1 MGVGRELLG
10 WDFQPLY
17 PLSSILHPPSSVLPP
32 PPQFMLDHLVQ
43 AYTPLICWT
52 GLGVLSVRFLPSAV
66 PHWLGRGLYWIGVPI
81 EIFSLAHQSTFDERA
96 QLAPIMTI
104 CSLLLGLGL
113 GWISLQIWQRSQPKE
128 FPSPGIKGS
137 LLLCSMLGNTGFVG
151 LAIVP
156 FFVSETDLSWAVLYS
171 VTQNVF
177 GTYGLG
183 VLVSSYYSH
192 QGTKANQWW
201 LQLRDLLRGP
211 SLWGFALGSLT
222 RTLRFPELV
231 ESSLHASIWVVIPGA
246 FILMGI
252 RLSQIQGW
260 QSLKLALLPAILKTI
275 VMPTLVGIV
284 MTMIGLSGDPR
295 LGLVLMSGMPCA
307 FAGLI
312 LAEEYNLNSNL
323 VASSIIVS
331 TLIFLM
337 MIPVWLYFY

>member
-1 MGVGRELLG
+1 MIDR
-10 WDFQPLY
+10 
-17 PLSSILHPPSSVLPP
+17 
-32 PPQFMLDHLVQ
+32 LVQ

-52 GLGVLSVRFLPSAV
+52 GLGILVVRFLPKAF
-66 PHWLGRGLYWIGVPI
+66 PYWLGRGLYWVGVPI
-81 EIFSLAHQSTFDERA
+81 EIFSLARQTIFDERA
-96 QLAPIMTI
+96 RLAPTITI
-104 CSLLLGLGL
+104 CSLLLGLSL
-113 GWISLQIWQRSQPKE
+113 GWISLQIWQKLLAQQIEHPTS
-128 FPSPGIKGS
+128 GVKGS
-137 LLLCSMLGNTGFVG
+137 LLLSSMLGNTGFVG

-156 FFVSETDLSWAVLYS
+156 YFVSETDLSWAVLYS

-183 VLVSSYYSH
+183 VLVSSYYGR
-192 QGTKANQWW
+192 QGTGTNRWW
-201 LQLRDLLRGP
+201 TQLKDLFCVP

-222 RTLRFPELV
+222 RSLPFPEFV

-260 QSLKLALLPAILKTI
+260 QSLKLAIVPAILKTI
-275 VMPTLVGIV
+275 VMPTIVGVSIS
-284 MTMIGLSGDPR
+284 MMGISGDPR
-295 LGLVLMSGMPCA
+295 LGIVLMSAMPCA

-312 LAEEYNLNSNL
+312 LAEEYNLNGNL

-331 TLIFLM
+331 TLIFLV

>member
-1 MGVGRELLG
+1 
-10 WDFQPLY
+10 
-17 PLSSILHPPSSVLPP
+17 
-32 PPQFMLDHLVQ
+32 MLDRLID

-52 GLGVLSVRFLPSAV
+52 GLGILSVRFLPAAF
-66 PHWLGRGLYWIGVPI
+66 PYWLGRGLYWVGVPI
-81 EIFSLAHQSTFDERA
+81 EIFSLARQTTFDERA
-96 QLAPIMTI
+96 QLAPMITI
-104 CSLLLGLGL
+104 GSLILGLGL
-113 GWISLQIWQRSQPKE
+113 GWVSLQIWQRLQPVSLA
-128 FPSPGIKGS
+128 PTPGIKGS

-156 FFVSETDLSWAVLYS
+156 SFVSATDLSWAVLYS

-183 VLVSSYYSH
+183 VLVSSYYSRKD
-192 QGTKANQWW
+192 TASNRWW
-201 LQLRDLLRGP
+201 MQLQDLLRVP

-222 RTLRFPELV
+222 RSMGFPTVVEL
-231 ESSLHASIWVVIPGA
+231 SLHASIWVVIPGA

-252 RLSQIQGW
+252 RLSQIKGW
-260 QSLKLALLPAILKTI
+260 QSLKLALLPAIIKTI
-275 VMPTLVGIV
+275 VMPTLVGMA
-284 MTMIGLSGDPR
+284 MTMLGISGDPR

-312 LAEEYNLNSNL
+312 LAEEYNLNGNL

-331 TLIFLM
+331 TLMFLI

>member
-1 MGVGRELLG
+1 
-10 WDFQPLY
+10 
-17 PLSSILHPPSSVLPP
+17 
-32 PPQFMLDHLVQ
+32 MLDRLID

-52 GLGVLSVRFLPSAV
+52 GLGILSVRFLPSAF
-66 PHWLGRGLYWIGVPI
+66 PYWLGRGLYWVGVPI
-81 EIFSLAHQSTFDERA
+81 EIFSLARQTTFDERA
-96 QLAPIMTI
+96 QLAPLITI
-104 CSLLLGLGL
+104 GSLILGLGL
-113 GWISLQIWQRSQPKE
+113 GWVSLQIWQRLQPVSLA
-128 FPSPGIKGS
+128 PTPGIKGS

-156 FFVSETDLSWAVLYS
+156 SFISATDLSWAVLYS

-183 VLVSSYYSH
+183 VLVSSYYSRKD
-192 QGTKANQWW
+192 TATNRWW
-201 LQLRDLLRGP
+201 MQFQDLVRVP

-222 RTLRFPELV
+222 RSMVFPTVV

-252 RLSQIQGW
+252 RLSQIKGW

-275 VMPTLVGIV
+275 VMPTIVGIA
-284 MTMIGLSGDPR
+284 MTMLGIGSDPR

-312 LAEEYNLNSNL
+312 LAEEYNLNGNL

-331 TLIFLM
+331 TLMFLV

>member
-1 MGVGRELLG
+1 MT
-10 WDFQPLY
+10 D
-17 PLSSILHPPSSVLPP
+17 S
-32 PPQFMLDHLVQ
+32 LVQ

-52 GLGVLSVRFLPSAV
+52 GLGILLVRFV
-66 PHWLGRGLYWIGVPI
+66 PAAFPYWLGRGLYWIGVPI
-81 EIFSLAHQSTFDERA
+81 EIFALARQTTFDERA
-96 QLAPIMTI
+96 QLAPTI
-104 CSLLLGLGL
+104 TIASLLLGLGL
-113 GWISLQIWQRSQPKE
+113 GWLSLQIWQKLQSNQPA
-128 FPSPGIKGS
+128 PTPGLSGS

-156 FFVSETDLSWAVLYS
+156 YFVSPRDLSWAVLYS

-183 VLVSSYYSH
+183 VLVSSYYGR
-192 QGTKANQWW
+192 QGTVTNKWW
-201 LQLRDLLRGP
+201 AQLKDLLSVP
-211 SLWGFALGSLT
+211 SLWGFAVGSLT
-222 RTLRFPELV
+222 RTVSFPKLV
-231 ESSLHASIWVVIPGA
+231 ESSLHSSIWVVIPGA

-275 VMPTLVGIV
+275 VMPTIVGIV
-284 MTMIGLSGDPR
+284 ITMMGMSGDPR

-312 LAEEYNLNSNL
+312 LAEEYHLDGNL

-331 TLIFLM
+331 TLIFLV
-337 MIPVWLYFY
+337 MIPVWLYIY

>member
-1 MGVGRELLG
+1 
-10 WDFQPLY
+10 
-17 PLSSILHPPSSVLPP
+17 
-32 PPQFMLDHLVQ
+32 MLDRLVQ

-52 GLGVLSVRFLPSAV
+52 GLGILSVRFLPSAF

-81 EIFSLAHQSTFDERA
+81 EIFSLARQTTFDERA
-96 QLAPIMTI
+96 QLAPTI
-104 CSLLLGLGL
+104 TIASLLLGLGL
-113 GWISLQIWQRSQPKE
+113 GWISLAIWQRLQPDL
-128 FPSPGIKGS
+128 PARTPGLQGS

-156 FFVSETDLSWAVLYS
+156 FFVSELDLSWAVLYS

-183 VLVSSYYSH
+183 VLVSSYYGR
-192 QGTKANQWW
+192 QGTGSNQWW
-201 LQLRDLLRGP
+201 MQFKDLLSVP

-222 RTLRFPELV
+222 RTIPLPKLV

-275 VMPTLVGIV
+275 VMPTIVGISI
-284 MTMIGLSGDPR
+284 TMMGMSGDPR

-312 LAEEYNLNSNL
+312 LAEEYNLNGNL

-331 TLIFLM
+331 TAIFLA
-337 MIPVWLYFY
+337 MIPVWLYLY

>member
-1 MGVGRELLG
+1 
-10 WDFQPLY
+10 
-17 PLSSILHPPSSVLPP
+17 
-32 PPQFMLDHLVQ
+32 MLDRLVH

-52 GLGVLSVRFLPSAV
+52 GLGILAVRFLPAAF
-66 PHWLGRGLYWIGVPI
+66 PRWLGRGLYWVGVPI
-81 EIFSLAHQSTFDERA
+81 EIFSLARQTTFDERA
-96 QLAPIMTI
+96 QLAPEITI
-104 CSLLLGLGL
+104 GSLLLGLGL
-113 GWISLQIWQRSQPKE
+113 GWLSLQIWQRLPPDLPAQT
-128 FPSPGIKGS
+128 PGLKGS

-156 FFVSETDLSWAVLYS
+156 FFVSEADLSWAVLYS

-183 VLVSSYYSH
+183 VLVSSYYGR
-192 QGTKANQWW
+192 QGTATNRWW
-201 LQLRDLLRGP
+201 MQLKDLLCVP

-222 RTLRFPELV
+222 RSLPFPELV

-246 FILMGI
+246 FVLMGI
-252 RLSQIQGW
+252 RLSQVKGW
-260 QSLKLALLPAILKTI
+260 QSLKLALLPAVLKTI
-275 VMPTLVGIV
+275 VMPTIVGIAI
-284 MTMIGLSGDPR
+284 TMMGMSGDPR

-312 LAEEYNLNSNL
+312 LAEEYNLNGNL

-331 TLIFLM
+331 TLIFLV

>member
-1 MGVGRELLG
+1 
-10 WDFQPLY
+10 
-17 PLSSILHPPSSVLPP
+17 
-32 PPQFMLDHLVQ
+32 MLDRLVQ

-52 GLGVLSVRFLPSAV
+52 GLGIVLVRFLPASF

-81 EIFSLAHQSTFDERA
+81 EIFSLARQTTFDERA
-96 QLAPIMTI
+96 QLAPEITI
-104 CSLLLGLGL
+104 GSLILGLSL
-113 GWISLQIWQRSQPKE
+113 GWISLQIWQRLQADLPA
-128 FPSPGIKGS
+128 PTPGLKGS

-183 VLVSSYYSH
+183 VLVSSYYGR
-192 QGTKANQWW
+192 QGTNTNKWW
-201 LQLRDLLRGP
+201 TQFKDLLCVP

-222 RTLRFPELV
+222 RMVPFPELV

-275 VMPTLVGIV
+275 VMPMVVGIV
-284 MTMIGLSGDPR
+284 ITMMGMSGDPR

-312 LAEEYNLNSNL
+312 LAEEYNLNGNL

-331 TLIFLM
+331 TLIFLA

>member
-1 MGVGRELLG
+1 
-10 WDFQPLY
+10 
-17 PLSSILHPPSSVLPP
+17 
-32 PPQFMLDHLVQ
+32 MLDRLVQ

-52 GLGVLSVRFLPSAV
+52 GLGILMVRFLPSTF
-66 PHWLGRGLYWIGVPI
+66 PYWLGRGLYWVGVPI
-81 EIFSLAHQSTFDERA
+81 EIFSLARQTIFDERA
-96 QLAPIMTI
+96 QLAPTITI

-113 GWISLQIWQRSQPKE
+113 GWMSLQIWQKFSQQQPA
-128 FPSPGIKGS
+128 PTPGLKGS
-137 LLLCSMLGNTGFVG
+137 LLLSSMLGNTGFVG

-183 VLVSSYYSH
+183 VLVSSYYGR
-192 QGTKANQWW
+192 QGSGANQWW
-201 LQLRDLLRGP
+201 MQLKDLLCVP

-222 RTLRFPELV
+222 RNLPLPAAI
-231 ESSLHASIWVVIPGA
+231 ESGLHASIWVVIPGA

-260 QSLKLALLPAILKTI
+260 QSLKLALLPALLKTI
-275 VMPTLVGIV
+275 VMPTIVGMAISA
-284 MTMIGLSGDPR
+284 IGIGGDPR
-295 LGLVLMSGMPCA
+295 LGIVLMSGMPCA

-312 LAEEYNLNSNL
+312 LAEEYNLNGNL

-331 TLIFLM
+331 TLIFLV
-337 MIPVWLYFY
+337 MIPVWLYIY

>member
-1 MGVGRELLG
+1 
-10 WDFQPLY
+10 
-17 PLSSILHPPSSVLPP
+17 
-32 PPQFMLDHLVQ
+32 MLDRLVQ

-52 GLGVLSVRFLPSAV
+52 GLGILSVRFLPSAF

-81 EIFSLAHQSTFDERA
+81 EIFSLARQTTFDERA
-96 QLAPIMTI
+96 QLAPTI
-104 CSLLLGLGL
+104 TIASLLLGLGL
-113 GWISLQIWQRSQPKE
+113 GWISLGIWQRLQPDL
-128 FPSPGIKGS
+128 PARTPGLQGS

-156 FFVSETDLSWAVLYS
+156 FFVSETDLSWAVIYS
-171 VTQNVF
+171 VTQNVV

-183 VLVSSYYSH
+183 VLVSSYYGR
-192 QGTKANQWW
+192 QGTGENNWW
-201 LQLRDLLRGP
+201 MQFKDLLSVP

-222 RTLRFPELV
+222 RTLPVPELV

-275 VMPTLVGIV
+275 VMPTIVGISI
-284 MTMIGLSGDPR
+284 TMMGMSGDPR

-312 LAEEYNLNSNL
+312 LAEEYNLNGNL

-331 TLIFLM
+331 TPIFLV

>member
-1 MGVGRELLG
+1 
-10 WDFQPLY
+10 
-17 PLSSILHPPSSVLPP
+17 
-32 PPQFMLDHLVQ
+32 MLDRLIN
-43 AYTPLICWT
+43 AYTPLIFWT
-52 GLGVLSVRFLPSAV
+52 GLGILSVRFVPSAF
-66 PHWLGRGLYWIGVPI
+66 PYWLGRGLYWVGVPI
-81 EIFSLAHQSTFDERA
+81 EIFSLARQTTFDERA
-96 QLAPIMTI
+96 QLAPMITI
-104 CSLLLGLGL
+104 GSLILGWGL
-113 GWISLQIWQRSQPKE
+113 GWLSLQIWHRAQPDLA
-128 FPSPGIKGS
+128 PTLGLKGS

-156 FFVSETDLSWAVLYS
+156 YFVSATDLSWAVLYS

-183 VLVSSYYSH
+183 VLVSSYYSRKD
-192 QGTKANQWW
+192 TTTNRWW
-201 LQLRDLLRGP
+201 MQFQDLLRVP

-222 RTLRFPELV
+222 RSMGFPTVV

-275 VMPTLVGIV
+275 VMPTLVGIAITL
-284 MTMIGLSGDPR
+284 MGISGDPR

-312 LAEEYNLNSNL
+312 LAEEYHLNGNL

-331 TLIFLM
+331 TLIFLV

>member
-1 MGVGRELLG
+1 MVDR
-10 WDFQPLY
+10 
-17 PLSSILHPPSSVLPP
+17 
-32 PPQFMLDHLVQ
+32 LVQ

-52 GLGVLSVRFLPSAV
+52 GLGILSVRFLPSAF
-66 PHWLGRGLYWIGVPI
+66 PHWLGRGLYWVGVPI
-81 EIFSLAHQSTFDERA
+81 EIFALARQTTFDERA
-96 QLAPIMTI
+96 QLAPTITI

-113 GWISLQIWQRSQPKE
+113 GWVSLQIWQRLQPKSL
-128 FPSPGIKGS
+128 PAPGLKGS

-156 FFVSETDLSWAVLYS
+156 FFVSATDLSWAVLYS

-183 VLVSSYYSH
+183 VLVSSYYGR
-192 QGTKANQWW
+192 QGTGTNKWW
-201 LQLRDLLRGP
+201 TQFKDLLSVP
-211 SLWGFALGSLT
+211 SLWGFGLGSLT
-222 RTLRFPELV
+222 RSVQFPELV

-246 FILMGI
+246 FVLMGI
-252 RLSQIQGW
+252 RLSQIKGW

-275 VMPTLVGIV
+275 IMPTVVAIV
-284 MTMIGLSGDPR
+284 ITMMGMTGDPR

-312 LAEEYNLNSNL
+312 LSEEYNLDRNL

>member
-1 MGVGRELLG
+1 M
-10 WDFQPLY
+10 
-17 PLSSILHPPSSVLPP
+17 
-32 PPQFMLDHLVQ
+32 
-43 AYTPLICWT
+43 
-52 GLGVLSVRFLPSAV
+52 
-66 PHWLGRGLYWIGVPI
+66 
-81 EIFSLAHQSTFDERA
+81 
-96 QLAPIMTI
+96 
-104 CSLLLGLGL
+104 
-113 GWISLQIWQRSQPKE
+113 
-128 FPSPGIKGS
+128 
-137 LLLCSMLGNTGFVG
+137 G

-156 FFVSETDLSWAVLYS
+156 YFVSATDLSWAVLYS

-183 VLVSSYYSH
+183 VLVSSYYSRKD
-192 QGTKANQWW
+192 TTTNRWW
-201 LQLRDLLRGP
+201 MQFQDLLRVP

-222 RTLRFPELV
+222 RNLPFPTAI

-275 VMPTLVGIV
+275 MMPTIVGIAI
-284 MTMIGLSGDPR
+284 TMMGISGEPR

-312 LAEEYNLNSNL
+312 LAEEYHLNGNL

-331 TLIFLM
+331 TLIFLV

>member
-1 MGVGRELLG
+1 
-10 WDFQPLY
+10 
-17 PLSSILHPPSSVLPP
+17 
-32 PPQFMLDHLVQ
+32 MLDRLVQ

-52 GLGVLSVRFLPSAV
+52 GLGILSVRFLPAAF

-81 EIFSLAHQSTFDERA
+81 EIFSLARQTIFDERT
-96 QLAPIMTI
+96 QLAPTI
-104 CSLLLGLGL
+104 TIGSLLLGLGL
-113 GWISLQIWQRSQPKE
+113 GWLSLRLWQRLQPE
-128 FPSPGIKGS
+128 QPVPTPGIEGS
-137 LLLCSMLGNTGFVG
+137 LLLCAMLGNTGFVG

-156 FFVSETDLSWAVLYS
+156 FFVSPEDLSWAVLYS

-183 VLVSSYYSH
+183 VLVSSYYGR
-192 QGTKANQWW
+192 QGTATNHWW
-201 LQLRDLLRGP
+201 MQFKDLLSVP

-222 RTLRFPELV
+222 RTLPFPTLV

-275 VMPTLVGIV
+275 VMPTIVGIV
-284 MTMIGLSGDPR
+284 VTMMGMTGDPR

-312 LAEEYNLNSNL
+312 LAEEYNLNGNL

-331 TLIFLM
+331 TPIFLV
-337 MIPVWLYFY
+337 MIPIWLYFY

>member
-1 MGVGRELLG
+1 MVDR
-10 WDFQPLY
+10 
-17 PLSSILHPPSSVLPP
+17 
-32 PPQFMLDHLVQ
+32 LVQ

-52 GLGVLSVRFLPSAV
+52 GLGFLSVRFLPSAF
-66 PHWLGRGLYWIGVPI
+66 PHWLGRGLYWVGVPI
-81 EIFSLAHQSTFDERA
+81 EIFALARQTTFDERA
-96 QLAPIMTI
+96 QLAPTI
-104 CSLLLGLGL
+104 TFCSLLLGLGL
-113 GWISLQIWQRSQPKE
+113 GWVSLQIWQRFEPKSL
-128 FPSPGIKGS
+128 PAPGLKGS

-156 FFVSETDLSWAVLYS
+156 FFVSATDLSWAVLYS

-183 VLVSSYYSH
+183 VLVSSYYGR
-192 QGTKANQWW
+192 QGTATNKWW
-201 LQLRDLLRGP
+201 TQFKDLLSVP
-211 SLWGFALGSLT
+211 SLWGFGLGSLT
-222 RTLRFPELV
+222 RSVQFPELV

-246 FILMGI
+246 FVLMGI
-252 RLSQIQGW
+252 RLSQIKGW

-275 VMPTLVGIV
+275 VMPTVVAIV
-284 MTMIGLSGDPR
+284 ITMMGMTGDPR

-312 LAEEYNLNSNL
+312 LSEEYNLDRNL

>member
-1 MGVGRELLG
+1 
-10 WDFQPLY
+10 
-17 PLSSILHPPSSVLPP
+17 
-32 PPQFMLDHLVQ
+32 MLDSLIR

-52 GLGVLSVRFLPSAV
+52 GLGILSVRFLPSAF
-66 PHWLGRGLYWIGVPI
+66 PYWLGRGLYWVGVPI
-81 EIFSLAHQSTFDERA
+81 EIFALARQTTFDERA
-96 QLAPIMTI
+96 RLAPTI
-104 CSLLLGLGL
+104 TIASLILGLAL
-113 GWISLQIWQRSQPKE
+113 GWLSLQIWQKWQPDLPQPE
-128 FPSPGIKGS
+128 PGLKGS

-156 FFVSETDLSWAVLYS
+156 YFVSETDLSWAVFYS

-183 VLVSSYYSH
+183 VLVSSYYGR
-192 QGTKANQWW
+192 QGTGGRDGWW
-201 LQLRDLLRGP
+201 VQLKDLCCVP

-222 RTLRFPELV
+222 RSIPLSESI

-252 RLSQIQGW
+252 RLSKIQGW
-260 QSLKLALLPAILKTI
+260 QSLKLAVLPAVLKTI
-275 VMPTLVGIV
+275 VMPTLVGMAITA
-284 MTMIGLSGDPR
+284 MGMSGDPR

-312 LAEEYNLNSNL
+312 LSEEYNLNGNL

-331 TLIFLM
+331 TVIFLL

>member
-1 MGVGRELLG
+1 
-10 WDFQPLY
+10 
-17 PLSSILHPPSSVLPP
+17 
-32 PPQFMLDHLVQ
+32 MLDRLID
-43 AYTPLICWT
+43 AYTPLIFWT
-52 GLGVLSVRFLPSAV
+52 GLGILSMRFVPSAF
-66 PHWLGRGLYWIGVPI
+66 PYWLGRGLYWVGVPI
-81 EIFSLAHQSTFDERA
+81 EIFSLARQTTFDERA
-96 QLAPIMTI
+96 QLAPMITI
-104 CSLLLGLGL
+104 GSLILGWGL
-113 GWISLQIWQRSQPKE
+113 GWLSLQIWHRAQPDIA
-128 FPSPGIKGS
+128 PTPGLKGS

-156 FFVSETDLSWAVLYS
+156 YFVSATDLSWAVLYS

-183 VLVSSYYSH
+183 VLVSSYYSRKD
-192 QGTKANQWW
+192 TTTNRWW
-201 LQLRDLLRGP
+201 MQFQDLLRVP
-211 SLWGFALGSLT
+211 SLWGFALGSLA
-222 RTLRFPELV
+222 RHLPFPTAL

-275 VMPTLVGIV
+275 VMPTIVGIA
-284 MTMIGLSGDPR
+284 MTMMGISGDPR

-312 LAEEYNLNSNL
+312 LAEEYHLNGNL

-331 TLIFLM
+331 TIIFLV

>member
-1 MGVGRELLG
+1 MIDRL
-10 WDFQPLY
+10 F
-17 PLSSILHPPSSVLPP
+17 
-32 PPQFMLDHLVQ
+32 Q

-52 GLGVLSVRFLPSAV
+52 GLGILSVRFLPSAF
-66 PHWLGRGLYWIGVPI
+66 PRWLGRSLYWVGVPI
-81 EIFSLAHQSTFDERA
+81 EIFSLARQTTFDERA
-96 QLAPIMTI
+96 QLAPTI
-104 CSLLLGLGL
+104 TIASLFLGLGL
-113 GWISLQIWQRSQPKE
+113 GWISLQIWKHLGAEQGA
-128 FPSPGIKGS
+128 PSGGLKGS

-156 FFVSETDLSWAVLYS
+156 FFVSPEDLSWAVLYS

-183 VLVSSYYSH
+183 VLVSSFYGR
-192 QGTKANQWW
+192 QGTVENKWW
-201 LQLRDLLRGP
+201 MQFKDLLCVP

-222 RTLRFPELV
+222 RSLAVPEFV
-231 ESSLHASIWVVIPGA
+231 ESSLHASIWVVIPSA

-252 RLSQIQGW
+252 RLSQIEGW
-260 QSLKLALLPAILKTI
+260 QSLKLALLPALLKTI
-275 VMPTLVGIV
+275 VMPTIVGISITAMG
-284 MTMIGLSGDPR
+284 MTGDPR

-312 LAEEYNLNSNL
+312 LSEEYNLDRNL

-331 TLIFLM
+331 TLIFLV

>member
-1 MGVGRELLG
+1 MIDR
-10 WDFQPLY
+10 
-17 PLSSILHPPSSVLPP
+17 
-32 PPQFMLDHLVQ
+32 LVQ

-52 GLGVLSVRFLPSAV
+52 GLGILSVRFLPSAF

-81 EIFSLAHQSTFDERA
+81 EIFSLARQTTFDERA
-96 QLAPIMTI
+96 QLAPTI
-104 CSLLLGLGL
+104 TIASLLLGLGL
-113 GWISLQIWQRSQPKE
+113 GWLSLQIWQRSQPQL
-128 FPSPGIKGS
+128 PTRTPGLKGS

-183 VLVSSYYSH
+183 VLVSSYYGR
-192 QGTKANQWW
+192 QGTGSNQWW
-201 LQLRDLLRGP
+201 MQLKDLLSVP

-222 RTLRFPELV
+222 RSLPLPELV

-275 VMPTLVGIV
+275 VMPTIVGISI
-284 MTMIGLSGDPR
+284 TMMGMKGDPR

-312 LAEEYNLNSNL
+312 LAEEYNLNGNL

-331 TLIFLM
+331 TLIFLV

>member
-1 MGVGRELLG
+1 MIDR
-10 WDFQPLY
+10 
-17 PLSSILHPPSSVLPP
+17 
-32 PPQFMLDHLVQ
+32 LVQ

-52 GLGVLSVRFLPSAV
+52 GLGILSVRFLPSAF

-81 EIFSLAHQSTFDERA
+81 EIFSLARQTTFDERA
-96 QLAPIMTI
+96 QLAPTI
-104 CSLLLGLGL
+104 TIASLLLGLGL
-113 GWISLQIWQRSQPKE
+113 GWLSLQIWQRSQPQL
-128 FPSPGIKGS
+128 PTRTPGLKGS

-183 VLVSSYYSH
+183 VLVSSYYGR
-192 QGTKANQWW
+192 QGTGSNQWW
-201 LQLRDLLRGP
+201 MQLKDLLSVP

-222 RTLRFPELV
+222 RSLPLPELI

-275 VMPTLVGIV
+275 VMPTIVGISI
-284 MTMIGLSGDPR
+284 TMMGMKGDPR

-312 LAEEYNLNSNL
+312 LAEEYNLNGNL

-331 TLIFLM
+331 TLIFLV